1 MHTSVIDAAGTKP
14 IAQDLERVAAA
25 ATKDDLLRVLGVLRR
40 DGVSTLFTF
49 GVGPDL
55 KDSTQTLMNVDQG
68 GISLPD
74 RDYYLKDDP
83 KNVETREKYV
93 AHMTRMFT
101 LAGDTPEAAAAC
113 AGGPHGRRRFGADAK
128 AAIARLRK

>member
-1 MHTSVIDAAGTKP
+1 
-14 IAQDLERVAAA
+14 
-25 ATKDDLLRVLGVLRR
+25 
-40 DGVSTLFTF
+40 
-49 GVGPDL
+49 
-55 KDSTQTLMNVDQG
+55 MNVDQG

-101 LAGDTPEAAAAC
+101 LAGDTRGARRPRARRAC
-113 AGGPHGRRRFGADAK
+113 SRSRRGSRRRSSIASPGATRTT
-128 AAIARLRK
+128 AITG